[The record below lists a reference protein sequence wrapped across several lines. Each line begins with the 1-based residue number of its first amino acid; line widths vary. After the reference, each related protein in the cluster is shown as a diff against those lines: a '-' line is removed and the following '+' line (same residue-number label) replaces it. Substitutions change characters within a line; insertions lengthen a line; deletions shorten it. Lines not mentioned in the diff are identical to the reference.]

1 MFDPSNNDGEKRDLR
16 AIGVGVSQ
24 PPGGSWLIELARYVF
39 ETRREDG
46 EFAFCRAGG
55 MTAIAWPGLNNKG
68 TNWSDRSSGRGK
80 LGPNAS
86 INLKS
91 AASMSEQP
99 KETLKEHQ
107 WPFPN
112 HRNQFFP

>member
-46 EFAFCRAGG
+46 EFAFCWDGG

-68 TNWSDRSSGRGK
+68 TNLVGQEFRKGEA
-80 LGPNAS
+80 GP
-86 INLKS
+86 
-91 AASMSEQP
+91 ECFHQP
-99 KETLKEHQ
+99 
-107 WPFPN
+107 
-112 HRNQFFP
+112 